1 MNVVIRVSDLQRAVI
16 EKKLSERIF
25 ICNADEKRI
34 GTHRSL
40 SVKICNGIIKV
51 CYLIILLRNI
61 RESNNAWAT
70 PIDINL
76 NYQGLRLCRINIIKD
91 KLINIDY
98 NREHINILRLDNVVL
113 LRYITLDHTMMYFT
127 SQ

>member
-34 GTHRSL
+34 RTHRSL